1 MADDKSSTGVHT
13 TLIRITHILSASYR
27 LLLIAPAAGLALL
40 IAACGGYGGGTGAAP
55 STAVSSSATASVAV
69 RSTGLG
75 QILTDAQGRTLYL
88 FARDSGAG
96 SACDTSCAAVWPP
109 LTTGGAAF
117 AGSGASGGLV
127 GTITRADG
135 SKQVTY
141 NGHPLYY
148 YVGDRNPGDTT
159 GQNLD
164 QFGGG
169 WYVLS
174 PAGAQIGQ

>member
-1 MADDKSSTGVHT
+1 
-13 TLIRITHILSASYR
+13 LIRITHIVSASYR
-27 LLLIAPAAGLALL
+27 LLVVAPAAGLALL
-40 IAACGGYGGGTGAAP
+40 LAACGGYGGGGVP
-55 STAVSSSATASVAV
+55 STTVSSSSTASVAV
-69 RSTGLG
+69 RATGLG

-88 FARDSGAG
+88 FARDTGAG
-96 SACDTSCAAVWPP
+96 SMCDSSCAAVWPP
-109 LTTGGAAF
+109 LTTGGAAL
-117 AGSGASGGLV
+117 AGSGAASGLV

-135 SKQVTY
+135 SRQVTY

-164 QFGGG
+164 QFGGA

-174 PAGAQIGQ
+174 AAGAQIRS

>member
-1 MADDKSSTGVHT
+1 MIRLTHT
-13 TLIRITHILSASYR
+13 VSALYR
-27 LLLIAPAAGLALL
+27 LLLVAPAAGLALL
-40 IAACGGYGGGTGAAP
+40 IAACGGYGGGYGA
-55 STAVSSSATASVAV
+55 STSTTRSSSATASVAV

-75 QILTDAQGRTLYL
+75 SILTDAQGRTVYL
-88 FARDSGAG
+88 FARDSGAR
-96 SACDTSCAAVWPP
+96 SSCDTSCAAVWPP
-109 LTTGGAAF
+109 LTTAGAAL
-117 AGSGASGGLV
+117 AGNGASAGLV
-127 GTITRADG
+127 ATTTRNGG

-169 WYVLS
+169 WYVVS
-174 PAGAQIGQ
+174 PAGAQIGN

>member
-1 MADDKSSTGVHT
+1 MQTSTNKGHHT
-13 TLIRITHILSASYR
+13 TVIRLTHTLSASYR
-27 LLLIAPAAGLALL
+27 LLLVAPAAGLALL
-40 IAACGGYGGGTGAAP
+40 IAACGGYSGGYGAAP
-55 STAVSSSATASVAV
+55 SASVSLSASASVGV

-75 QILTDAQGRTLYL
+75 SILTDAQGRTVYL
-88 FARDSGAG
+88 FSRDSGA
-96 SACDTSCAAVWPP
+96 SSSCDTSCAAVWPP
-109 LTTGGAAF
+109 LTTAGAAL
-117 AGSGASGGLV
+117 AGNGASASLV
-127 GTITRADG
+127 ATTTRHDG

-169 WYVLS
+169 WYVVS
-174 PAGAQIGQ
+174 PAGAQIGD